1 VVRRGVAYIQD
12 DVEDVVFLNIM
23 YPNKIMANIHVSWLD
38 PRRVRSMILVG
49 SRKMVIYDDTAENK
63 IAILD
68 KGIDRMAALGE
79 SMDYDNQNFRTFN
92 HRSGDVIMPNINFEE
107 PIRIEIDH
115 FIDCMENGTRCLT
128 GVDHAKKVVEIL
140 ASCGGSR
147 ATNTSTWLR
156 EKLQVPGNKLEIR

>member
-1 VVRRGVAYIQD
+1 
-12 DVEDVVFLNIM
+12 
-23 YPNKIMANIHVSWLD
+23 
-38 PRRVRSMILVG
+38 
-49 SRKMVIYDDTAENK
+49 
-63 IAILD
+63 
-68 KGIDRMAALGE
+68 
-79 SMDYDNQNFRTFN
+79 
-92 HRSGDVIMPNINFEE
+92 MPNINFEE